1 MNRLIKSI
9 FKQDAINK
17 YYHLPKAV
25 IANIIHG
32 FPSDKLV
39 VIGVTGTDG
48 KTTTVNMI
56 YEILK
61 AAGKK
66 VSMISTINAVIGGK
80 VYDTGFHVTSPDPFM
95 VQKFAKM
102 AVINK
107 DQYLVLEV
115 TSHAIDQFRFLG
127 IKFNIGVITNITH
140 DHLDYHGTLE
150 NYKNIKLRLIK
161 NTKFAIINSSLDS
174 ITKKIEGKKITF
186 GLNKG
191 DFTQEDLKL
200 NLKTPGEYNIENA
213 LAAMAVGFV
222 LNINKE
228 IAKRALE
235 DFIGLKGRMEEVKN
249 NIGIKIFVDFAHT
262 PSGLENALKS
272 LREQYK
278 DSKII
283 AVFGAAGS
291 RDKLKRPI
299 MGGISAKNAD
309 ITILTDE
316 DPRFEDSY
324 KIIEEIE
331 AGAVKQ
337 GAIDGRNFFKQSD
350 RSKAIQYAIS
360 LAKKGDVVCVF
371 GKGHESSM
379 NYKGKEI
386 PWSDYKEIEQIINN

>member
-1 MNRLIKSI
+1 
-9 FKQDAINK
+9 
-17 YYHLPKAV
+17 
-25 IANIIHG
+25 
-32 FPSDKLV
+32 
-39 VIGVTGTDG
+39 
-48 KTTTVNMI
+48 
-56 YEILK
+56 
-61 AAGKK
+61 
-66 VSMISTINAVIGGK
+66 
-80 VYDTGFHVTSPDPFM
+80 
-95 VQKFAKM
+95 
-102 AVINK
+102 
-107 DQYLVLEV
+107 
-115 TSHAIDQFRFLG
+115 
-127 IKFNIGVITNITH
+127 
-140 DHLDYHGTLE
+140 
-150 NYKNIKLRLIK
+150 
-161 NTKFAIINSSLDS
+161 
-174 ITKKIEGKKITF
+174 
-186 GLNKG
+186 
-191 DFTQEDLKL
+191 
-200 NLKTPGEYNIENA
+200 
-213 LAAMAVGFV
+213 MAVGFV